1 MKITVGELKIA
12 IEALHKLITVPLP
25 IKVSYYLSKTVKV
38 IEEELSHLENARIK
52 LVEKYGEKNEKGET
66 NVILDNYPKFY
77 EELRQILAEEVD
89 INIRPIKLSDIIDV
103 KLSTI
108 DILALGQLLEDDTQI
123 KEE

>member
-38 IEEELSHLENARIK
+38 IGEELSHLENARIK